1 MNVTAIL
8 CTYNRC
14 HDLTDA
20 LSSVALSRV
29 PASIDWEVL
38 VVDNNS
44 TDQTHDVVKRF
55 ELQYPGRFRY
65 LFEPQQGKSHALNAG
80 IRASQS
86 EILAFMDDD
95 AKVDP
100 EWLGKLVSSLH
111 DGKCAGAGGRI
122 IPVWPGSI
130 PTWLRVEDPNALGP
144 FVAFDPGTGP
154 APLVD
159 PPYGANM
166 AFRRDA
172 FEKYGNFLTNLGPR
186 PGSDIKGEDTEFGQR
201 LLNAGERIWY
211 EPDAVVHH
219 PVPECRLKKS
229 YVLSWWYWHGRE
241 EVLRTGSP
249 LGAARLVFGISPV
262 LLRRIVRWTLQWLT
276 SVGAQRR
283 FYCRCRLS
291 YVAGLFVGCYRRSRH
306 EKVEILAAGRVAGV
320 KKESTSSRIEAQK

>member
-14 HDLTDA
+14 HDLADA

-29 PASIDWEVL
+29 SPSIDWDVL

-44 TDQTHDVVKRF
+44 TDKTREVVERF
-55 ELQYPGRFRY
+55 ALQYPGRFHY

-80 IRASQS
+80 IRATQS

-111 DGKCAGAGGRI
+111 DGKWAGAGGRI
-122 IPVWPGSI
+122 VPVWPGAI
-130 PTWLRVEDPNALGP
+130 PNWLRVEDPNALGP
-144 FVAFDPGTGP
+144 FVAFDPGTGA
-154 APLVD
+154 APLAD

-166 AFRRDA
+166 AFRREA
-172 FEKYGNFLTNLGPR
+172 FQKYGNFLVELGPR

-201 LLNAGERIWY
+201 LLNAGERLRY
-211 EPDAVVHH
+211 EPEAVVHH

-241 EVLRTGSP
+241 EVLRSGPVKGASRLLFGVSP
-249 LGAARLVFGISPV
+249 I
-262 LLRRIVRWTLQWLT
+262 LLRRMFRWTLQWMVST
-276 SVGAQRR
+276 GAQQR
-283 FYCRCRLS
+283 FYSRCRLW
-291 YVAGLFVGCYRRSRH
+291 YVTGLFVGCYQWAHRENAGIVAESEVPSTNGKATPSRS
-306 EKVEILAAGRVAGV
+306 
-320 KKESTSSRIEAQK
+320 STPK